1 MSNRL
6 IISRLEVRDTDTGM
20 LSKAILVTDAFDTY
34 YNDMVEELPESDL
47 DLLKLLASFDDECVR
62 GMLLFHADRGM
73 LIGKEWY
80 DATAIAA
87 VALFYGAQRN

>member
-6 IISRLEVRDTDTGM
+6 IISRLEVRDTDTDM

-47 DLLKLLASFDDECVR
+47 DLLKMLASFDERVR
-62 GMLLFHADRGM
+62 GMLLG
-73 LIGKEWY
+73 
-80 DATAIAA
+80 
-87 VALFYGAQRN
+87 